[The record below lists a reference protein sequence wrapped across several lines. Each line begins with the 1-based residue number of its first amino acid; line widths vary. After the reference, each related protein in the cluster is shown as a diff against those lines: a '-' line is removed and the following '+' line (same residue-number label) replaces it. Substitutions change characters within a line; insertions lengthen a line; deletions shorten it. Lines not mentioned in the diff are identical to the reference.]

1 MNEFT
6 LDFSETVIE
15 KNDVINIELIFP
27 KAKGSSDI
35 ATKINSVIESTII
48 KNIAFFEEDTNTLN
62 LENAIL
68 EIEKRY
74 TSFKED
80 FEDSAIKWDVNISG
94 EVVYISPEI
103 ITVGLDSYTFTGG
116 AHGNSVITLLNF
128 NSNTGQLLTIDDLFT
143 DLSKLTTLV
152 KSKLDEEINSNKTNH
167 SFFFGD
173 EFNLPE
179 NIGFSD
185 EGVIFLYN
193 TYEIAAYAQGVTEFT
208 IPYED
213 IQDMLKVN

>member
-213 IQDMLKVN
+213 IQDILKVN

>member
-6 LDFSETVIE
+6 LEFSENTIE

-35 ATKINSVIESTII
+35 ATKINSEIESTII

-62 LENAIL
+62 LENVIF

-94 EVVYISPEI
+94 EVVYKSPEI

-128 NSNTGQLLTIDDLFT
+128 NSSTGQLLTIEDLFT
-143 DLSKLTTLV
+143 DKTKLTAIV
-152 KSKLDEEINSNKTNH
+152 KSKLDKEINLNSSND
-167 SFFFGD
+167 SYFFSDGFK
-173 EFNLPE
+173 LPE

-185 EGVIFLYN
+185 DGVIFLYN
-193 TYEIAAYAQGVTEFT
+193 TYEIASYAQGVTEFT